1 MDLRGDISRRLKKR
15 PASPHKPLMSDAA
28 PGDAR
33 SIDVKYGLEPV
44 LDLGSPVD
52 DGGASN
58 SLQSHTVQCPYCGE
72 SFDTQLDLTAGSA
85 SYVEDCQICCQPIEF
100 NLEVDS
106 AGDFAGLSTLRGD

>member
-1 MDLRGDISRRLKKR
+1 MKR
-15 PASPHKPLMSDAA
+15 PVSRHKPLAPDAA

-33 SIDVKYGLEPV
+33 SIDIRYGLEPV
-44 LDLGSPVD
+44 LDLDSRVD
-52 DGGASN
+52 DDCAAS
-58 SLQSHTVQCPYCGE
+58 SLHIHTVQCPYCGE

-85 SYVEDCQICCQPIEF
+85 SYVEDCQVCCQPIEF